1 MAHRNRLLIP
11 TNCLERQIR
20 LVGHSLSRTLITTCG
35 QLSGRLGR
43 ARGWVGLA
51 LVLAGITESVSAGE
65 RSVAIP
71 HGTVEL
77 VSEQQSIQ
85 PGRPLLLGLHFRLE
99 PGWHIYWINPGDSGE
114 PPRLEWHLPA
124 GLRAGDIE
132 WPKPHR
138 LPIPPLLDYGYEG
151 EMLLPLPIESSAG
164 LPPGKTATLAADMK
178 AIVCRE
184 VCVPAKAQ
192 LSLALPVSAERPR
205 KSAQKAALFDAARKA
220 MPKPAPANWRVAAKD
235 VGDSFE
241 LRVHTTQ
248 VASQVW
254 FAPLDPLVIENAGPQ
269 KTASTKTEIRLIVKK
284 SDQLLKP
291 ISRLRGLLVLPDGA
305 YVIDAPVAAAT
316 AKQHK

>member
-1 MAHRNRLLIP
+1 M
-11 TNCLERQIR
+11 
-20 LVGHSLSRTLITTCG
+20 GHSLSRTLTTTCG

-51 LVLAGITESVSAGE
+51 LVLAGITASVSAGE

-151 EMLLPLPIESSAG
+151 EVLLPLRIESSAG

-205 KSAQKAALFDAARKA
+205 KSAETAALFDAARKA

-235 VGDSFE
+235 LGDSFE

>member
-1 MAHRNRLLIP
+1 MNVKSDWWAN
-11 TNCLERQIR
+11 
-20 LVGHSLSRTLITTCG
+20 SLSRTLTITFR
-35 QLSGRLGR
+35 QLSGRLRR

-51 LVLAGITESVSAGE
+51 LVLAGITASVSAGE

-77 VSEQQSIQ
+77 VSEQQSIH

-132 WPKPHR
+132 WPAPHR

-151 EMLLPLPIESSAG
+151 EVLLPLRIENTAG

-192 LSLALPVSAERPR
+192 LSLVLPVSAERPR
-205 KSAQKAALFDAARKA
+205 QSAETAALFDAARKA

-235 VGDSFE
+235 LGDSFE
-241 LRVHTTQ
+241 LTVHT
-248 VASQVW
+248 VAVGSQAW
-254 FAPLDPLVIENAGPQ
+254 FAPLDPLVIESAAPQ
-269 KTASTKTEIRLIVKK
+269 KAVSSKTEIRLILRK

-291 ISRLRGLLVLPDGA
+291 LSRLRGVLVMPQGA
-305 YVIDAPVAAAT
+305 YMIDAPVAPAP